1 MRASDADR
9 FEVADRLRIATAE
22 GRLTAAELE
31 ERLDTLYTTKTY
43 GELEALVADLPSTA
57 TATSTSTALVRRKR
71 HLPVW
76 AIPAGAA
83 AALLF
88 AIGAVL
94 AEGVRRAGTVAVG
107 AHPRGALR
115 IVPPLDA
122 AHRGLVLAGS
132 AASLLAIMLVCAAIA
147 WALTHLRRP
156 RNI

>member
-1 MRASDADR
+1 
-9 FEVADRLRIATAE
+9 
-22 GRLTAAELE
+22 
-31 ERLDTLYTTKTY
+31 
-43 GELEALVADLPSTA
+43 
-57 TATSTSTALVRRKR
+57 
-71 HLPVW
+71 VW